1 MILILISVT
10 QSYNTCS
17 RCILKKFH
25 VILSTCEVIA
35 FLVLLSQLKKN
46 NRDFARISGY
56 YLAIN
61 KFGFRR
67 YEELSRS
74 RRARS
79 ELLNSSYSTKAEFI
93 NCFIIHSK

>member
-1 MILILISVT
+1 MILILISA

-25 VILSTCEVIA
+25 VILSTYEVIA

-67 YEELSRS
+67 
-74 RRARS
+74 
-79 ELLNSSYSTKAEFI
+79 I
-93 NCFIIHSK
+93 

>member
-61 KFGFRR
+61 KLGFRR
-67 YEELSRS
+67 
-74 RRARS
+74 
-79 ELLNSSYSTKAEFI
+79 I
-93 NCFIIHSK
+93 